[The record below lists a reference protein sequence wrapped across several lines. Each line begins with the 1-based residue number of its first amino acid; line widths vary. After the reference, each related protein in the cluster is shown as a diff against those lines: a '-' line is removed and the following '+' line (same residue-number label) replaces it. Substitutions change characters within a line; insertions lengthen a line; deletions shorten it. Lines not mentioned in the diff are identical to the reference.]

1 MGVTLLTGSKAV
13 STMTKEQF
21 HNEKMYQAT
30 MALARQMLRQG
41 LITEE
46 EYREVEAAF
55 LKKYQPVFGEIF
67 SNISVDFIAAQSD
80 V

>member
-1 MGVTLLTGSKAV
+1 
-13 STMTKEQF
+13 MTKEQF

-46 EYREVEAAF
+46 EYREVEAVF
-55 LKKYQPVFGEIF
+55 LKKYKPVLGEIF

>member
-1 MGVTLLTGSKAV
+1 
-13 STMTKEQF
+13 MTKEQF

-41 LITEE
+41 LITED
-46 EYREVEAAF
+46 EYREVEAVF
-55 LKKYQPVFGEIF
+55 LKKYKPVLGEIF
-67 SNISVDFIAAQSD
+67 SNISVDFIASQSD

>member
-1 MGVTLLTGSKAV
+1 
-13 STMTKEQF
+13 MTKEEF

-46 EYREVEAAF
+46 EYREVEAVF
-55 LKKYQPVFGEIF
+55 LKKYQPVLGEIF

>member
-1 MGVTLLTGSKAV
+1 
-13 STMTKEQF
+13 MTKEEF

-30 MALARQMLRQG
+30 MALARQMLREG

-46 EYREVEAAF
+46 EYREVEAVF
-55 LKKYQPVFGEIF
+55 LKKYKPVLGEIF

>member
-1 MGVTLLTGSKAV
+1 
-13 STMTKEQF
+13 MTKEQF

-30 MALARQMLRQG
+30 MALARQMLREG

-46 EYREVEAAF
+46 EYREVEAVF
-55 LKKYQPVFGEIF
+55 LKKYKPVLGEIF

>member
-1 MGVTLLTGSKAV
+1 
-13 STMTKEQF
+13 MTKEEF
-21 HNEKMYQAT
+21 YNEKMYQAT
-30 MALARQMLRQG
+30 MALARQMLREG

-46 EYREVEAAF
+46 EYREVEAVF
-55 LKKYQPVFGEIF
+55 LKKYKPVLGEIF

>member
-1 MGVTLLTGSKAV
+1 
-13 STMTKEQF
+13 MTKEQF

-30 MALARQMLRQG
+30 MALARQMLRQD

-46 EYREVEAAF
+46 EYREVEAVF
-55 LKKYQPVFGEIF
+55 LKKYKPVLGEIF
-67 SNISVDFIAAQSD
+67 SNISVDFIAVQSD

>member
-1 MGVTLLTGSKAV
+1 
-13 STMTKEQF
+13 MTKEEF

-46 EYREVEAAF
+46 EYREVEAVF
-55 LKKYQPVFGEIF
+55 LKKYKPVLGEIF